1 MGFSY
6 DDYLKA
12 QESTNKPTA
21 TPSGGSFSY
30 DDYLNNEKKQKALK
44 ADAPKLTKSDL
55 LEDEETFDTIK

>member
-12 QESTNKPTA
+12 QESANKPTA

-30 DDYLNNEKKQKALK
+30 DDYLDNEKKQKALILNIITDIK
-44 ADAPKLTKSDL
+44 IKLK
-55 LEDEETFDTIK
+55 IKVDVDI